1 MRVDMHE
8 ELKSLNAE
16 AWKLEKV
23 IDANMRQIVGPEQ

>member
-1 MRVDMHE
+1 MRADIHE

-16 AWKLEKV
+16 ARKLETV